1 MRDSYKQIY
10 GDGVNDYKYPSMKD
24 GKALKEYGLW
34 KSMIQRCTVG
44 FQKRQPT
51 YKGVGC
57 TDNFKNYSFFY
68 EWCHKQ
74 AGFLCKCTGSRYWH
88 LDKDLLVKGN
98 KVYGEDTCVFLPP
111 IINNAIVTQPTAKG
125 CELQGVYWCTDTS
138 YFKSVLRTKERNEF
152 NSEKEAFQ
160 AYRVAKEA
168 VIRQIA
174 EQYKSQLDPRAY
186 QALLNY
192 TVEVTD

>member
-1 MRDSYKQIY
+1 MRNTNRLVRGI
-10 GDGVNDYKYPSMKD
+10 GVKGMDYPVRSNGKGTREYALWSSM
-24 GKALKEYGLW
+24 LT
-34 KSMIQRCTVG
+34 RCTVG

-98 KVYGEDTCVFLPP
+98 KIYGEDTCVFLPP